1 MIHRTAATWQ
11 TETWQEALKNL
22 IRTPEA
28 LFAELGLDPKLLP
41 AARLASKDFALR
53 VPRSYVA
60 RMEPGNINDPLLR
73 QVLPLGDELIA
84 EPGYTHDP
92 LGEADSNQLPGLIH
106 KYHGRVLLVVTGNC
120 AINCRYCFRRHFPYS
135 ENRPNRDHW
144 QQVFDYIKKDE
155 TITEV
160 IYSGGDPLGAPDAT
174 LNWLTEQVSTI
185 EHVRRLR
192 VHSRLPIV
200 IPARITNECIKAI
213 TRPRLQTTVVIH
225 ANHARELNHEV
236 GDAVAELKR
245 SGITVLNQTVLLKG
259 VNDSLNAL
267 SQLSETLFA
276 RGALPYYLHLLDK
289 VRGAGHFD
297 VSETQ
302 ALELHQGL
310 QHHLPGY
317 LVPKL
322 VREIAGQPCKTPVH
336 PHNGNSQ

>member
-22 IRTPEA
+22 IRTPEE
-28 LFAELGLDPKLLP
+28 LFSELHLDPKLLP
-41 AARLASKDFALR
+41 AARLASQDFALR

-60 RMEPGNINDPLLR
+60 RMERGNINDPLLR
-73 QVLPLGDELIA
+73 QVLPLGEELLA
-84 EPGYTHDP
+84 EPGYTSDP

-135 ENRPNRDHW
+135 DNRPSRDHW
-144 QQVFDYIKKDE
+144 QQVFDYIKADPS
-155 TITEV
+155 ITEV
-160 IYSGGDPLGAPDAT
+160 IYSGGDPLGAPDTT
-174 LNWLTEQVSTI
+174 LSWLTDQISAI
-185 EHVRRLR
+185 GHVRRLR

-200 IPARITNECIKAI
+200 IPARITDECIMAI
-213 TRPRLQTTVVIH
+213 TRARLQTTLVIH
-225 ANHARELNHEV
+225 ANHARELNGEV
-236 GDAVAELKR
+236 SDALATLKR
-245 SGITVLNQTVLLKG
+245 AGVTLLNQTVLLRG
-259 VNDSLNAL
+259 VNDSAQAL
-267 SQLSETLFA
+267 TDLSEALFA
-276 RGALPYYLHLLDK
+276 SGVLPYYLHLLDK

-297 VSETQ
+297 VSENR
-302 ALELHQGL
+302 ALELHQNL

-336 PHNGNSQ
+336 PAPEH